1 MLYRINRSIGLH
13 KTTDPIGETR
23 LDKREW
29 GLSMKQGI
37 KEMIDSHLHLR
48 ISFYATLIL
57 LCTFFMLIVITAV
70 TTSASMNGEVRAEV
84 QAIAE
89 KNNKIVQSVFDEVV
103 GSIDGVLQYLDGEY
117 NKSTTYNE
125 NTPTNTEVTEGTQ
138 NAVQPQYYSQIYGVP
153 CSKSSYEAELV
164 MARYFEMTVNGNE
177 AIINAGAGFEP
188 YCFDG
193 LIEEYSVYC
202 RGGATSGRLDDYDVY
217 SQEVYYSMAKEAK
230 GAVTTPACPWEGVD
244 MISVSAP
251 VMYQNQVMGVVSYD
265 ISLNYLEAQMQ
276 YEGNFSSLQD
286 ALIMGD
292 GQVACT
298 TFDNIAVGE
307 SLLNLFGDAA
317 SEVTSSMSEGIAFT
331 VKNKQDN
338 QFYAFVPVNAAGAT
352 WWTVVRL
359 SIDEMELVT
368 DRLVITLMVVSFLF
382 MLLIV
387 FLLATLI
394 RRSLKPVAELDQ
406 ALSEL
411 EQGNILAVE
420 IHHKGKDELG
430 HLANGL
436 RELSNTLKN
445 IVADEIYILES
456 YAKGDFAVESRIP
469 QRYVG
474 DFKKV
479 LAAVGEVS
487 QKISYVFNQIDGV
500 SNQVANGAEQ
510 ISSSSQT
517 LAQGANEQ
525 AASVEEMAAAVSEV
539 SSQIESNFE
548 TLRESNTQTEEVF
561 ERIEVSNDKMKE
573 MLATMDEI
581 NTTAEQISGI
591 AKNIED
597 IAFQTNILA
606 LNAAIEAA
614 RAGTA
619 GKGFAVVADEVRNL
633 ASKTAEA
640 SQYASKLIENT
651 AQVAVKGKEIAN
663 ETADSFEVVYKG
675 VKEISNRNVNI
686 LESAKLQHQAMQ
698 QTKTGIDQISKVVQ
712 SNSAA
717 SEENAVASREL
728 SDRSK
733 VLKSLVMQFQYHKQ
747 VEDRDQY
754 LVMDEGQEPLQEPN
768 DTQANLF
775 SKY

>member
-1 MLYRINRSIGLH
+1 
-13 KTTDPIGETR
+13 
-23 LDKREW
+23 
-29 GLSMKQGI
+29 MKQGI
-37 KEMIDSHLHLR
+37 KELIGSHLHLR

-70 TTSASMNGEVRAEV
+70 TTGASMNSEVRAEV
-84 QAIAE
+84 QIIAE

-103 GSIDGVLQYLDGEY
+103 GAIDGVLQYLDGEY
-117 NKSTTYNE
+117 NQSTTYNE
-125 NTPTNTEVTEGTQ
+125 STQAEVDTEGI
-138 NAVQPQYYSQIYGVP
+138 QYYSQIYGVP

-177 AIINAGAGFEP
+177 AIVNAGAGFEP

-202 RGGATSGRLDDYDVY
+202 REGNTAGRLNAYDVY

-230 GAVTTPACPWEGVD
+230 GPITTPAYQWEGID
-244 MISVSAP
+244 MISISSP
-251 VMYQNQVMGVVSYD
+251 VLFQNKVMGVVSYD

-276 YEGNFSSLQD
+276 YEGNFDSLQD

-298 TFDNIAVGE
+298 TFDNISVGDNF
-307 SLLNLFGDAA
+307 LDLFGDAA
-317 SEVTSSMSEGIAFT
+317 STVSGSMGEGKSFT

-338 QFYAFVPVNAAGAT
+338 QFYAFVPVNAAGGT

-359 SIDEMELVT
+359 SQAEMEQAT

-394 RRSLKPVAELDQ
+394 RRSLKPVAELEQ

-430 HLANGL
+430 HLADGL

-474 DFKKV
+474 DFQKV
-479 LAAVGEVS
+479 LVAVGEVS
-487 QKISYVFNQIDGV
+487 RKISYVFNRIDGV
-500 SNQVANGAEQ
+500 SNQVASGSEQ

-539 SSQIESNFE
+539 SGQIENNFE
-548 TLRESNTQTEEVF
+548 TLRESNAETEEVF
-561 ERIEVSNDKMKE
+561 ERIEVSNEKMKE

-651 AQVAVKGKEIAN
+651 AQVAVKGKDIAN
-663 ETADSFEVVYKG
+663 ETADSFEVVYEG
-675 VKEISNRNVNI
+675 VKEISNRNVHI

-733 VLKSLVMQFQYHKQ
+733 VLKSLVMQFQYHKT

-754 LVMDEGQEPLQEPN
+754 LVTGEAQDTTQEPTN
-768 DTQANLF
+768 SF